1 MLIVDDNA
9 LFRESLRDILHVR
22 FPTLKINEATNSEE
36 ALAKVEALAPT
47 LIFMDIS
54 LPGENGLE
62 VTKKLKSSHPEIVVV
77 VLTNYD
83 QPEYREA
90 AFRNGANYFLSKNAP
105 TQDLLAL
112 VERVLSECPHIS

>member
-22 FPTLKINEATNSEE
+22 FPTLTIHEAANGEE
-36 ALAKVEALAPT
+36 ALAKVEALVSN

-54 LPGENGLE
+54 LAGESGLE
-62 VTKKLKSSHPEIVVV
+62 VTRKLKSSYPDIVVV

-83 QPEYREA
+83 LPEYREA

-105 TQDLLAL
+105 TQDLLGL